1 MTTLFCGKVYANG
14 EWLENCVIRT
24 ADGKI
29 TEMVPKST
37 KPVDAL
43 DFSTDICSPGF
54 VDMHIHGAFGVD
66 TMDGNINA
74 LKTMSEFLVQ
84 HGTTSFLPTTMTAS
98 PTAVRKSLEA
108 VHACMKSDMPGTR
121 PLGVHLEGPFINPA
135 AKGAQIESEIHLPTV
150 DWFEEMCGP
159 YMTVAKTITLAPERE
174 GAETLI
180 PYLSTKGIVPV
191 IGHTKATY
199 QQAKESF
206 DWGVRHATHMY
217 NAMTPLHHRD
227 PGVVGALLEDDRVTV
242 ELIADLVHVHPA
254 VIKVTLAAKGA
265 QNIALVTDAM
275 SAAGLQ
281 AGTYQLG
288 GQDVFMKNGEARLAD
303 GTLAGSVLTQDK
315 ALQNLAGQ
323 GVALEDILEML
334 TATPARIIGE
344 DHHKGKLA
352 LGLDADMTIL
362 TEALQVKAVFIAG
375 EQKK

>member
-1 MTTLFCGKVYANG
+1 MKTLFCGKVYANG
-14 EWLENCVIRT
+14 EWLENCLIRV
-24 ADGKI
+24 AEGKI
-29 TEMVPKST
+29 TEIVPNSD
-37 KPVDAL
+37 KPADAL
-43 DFSTDICSPGF
+43 DFSNDICSPGF
-54 VDMHIHGAFGVD
+54 VDLHIHGAFGKD
-66 TMDGNINA
+66 TMDGDVESI
-74 LKTMSEFLVQ
+74 KTMSEFLVN

-98 PTAVRKSLEA
+98 PAAVRQSLQA
-108 VHACMKSDMPGTR
+108 VDTCMKSEMPGAQ

-150 DWFEEMCGP
+150 DWFEGMCGP
-159 YMTVAKTITLAPERE
+159 YMAVAKTITLAPERE
-174 GAETLI
+174 GAEALI
-180 PYLSTKGIVPV
+180 RYLSGRGIVPV

-206 DWGVRHATHMY
+206 DWGVRHCTHMY
-217 NAMTPLHHRD
+217 NAMTPLHHRE
-227 PGVVGALLEDDRVTV
+227 PGVVGALLEDERVTV

-254 VIKVTLAAKGA
+254 VIKVTLETKGA

-275 SAAGLQ
+275 SAAGLE

-288 GQDVFMKNGEARLAD
+288 GQDVFMKDGEARLAD

-344 DHHKGKLA
+344 DHRKGRIA
-352 LGLDADMTIL
+352 VGMDADL
-362 TEALQVKAVFIAG
+362 TLLSDEYMVKAVFIAG
-375 EQKK
+375 KQKK

>member
-14 EWLENCVIRT
+14 IWLENCLIRT
-24 ADGKI
+24 VDGKI
-29 TEMVPKST
+29 AELIPNSD
-37 KPVDAL
+37 KPADAL
-43 DFSTDICSPGF
+43 DFADDICSPGF
-54 VDMHIHGAFGVD
+54 VDMHIHGAFGKD
-66 TMDGNINA
+66 TMDGDIEA
-74 LKTMSEFLVQ
+74 IKTMSEFVVQ

-98 PTAVRKSLEA
+98 SAAVRQSLEA
-108 VHACMKSDMPGTR
+108 VHACMKDEMPGAQ

-135 AKGAQIESEIHLPTV
+135 AKGAQIESEIKYPAV
-150 DWFEEMCGP
+150 GEFEEMCGP
-159 YMTVAKTITLAPERE
+159 NMSVAKTITLAPERE
-174 GAETLI
+174 GAEALI
-180 PYLSTKGIVPV
+180 RFLSDKGIVPI

-217 NAMTPLHHRD
+217 NAMTPLHHRE

-242 ELIADLVHVHPA
+242 ELIADLIHVHPA

-265 QNIALVTDAM
+265 QHIALVTDAM
-275 SAAGLQ
+275 SAAGLE

-288 GQDVFMKNGEARLAD
+288 GQDVFMKDGEARLAD

-315 ALQNLAGQ
+315 ALQNLASQ

-334 TATPARIIGE
+334 TATPARIISE
-344 DHHKGKLA
+344 DHRKGTIA
-352 LGLDADMTIL
+352 VGMDADLIIL

-375 EQKK
+375 NQRK